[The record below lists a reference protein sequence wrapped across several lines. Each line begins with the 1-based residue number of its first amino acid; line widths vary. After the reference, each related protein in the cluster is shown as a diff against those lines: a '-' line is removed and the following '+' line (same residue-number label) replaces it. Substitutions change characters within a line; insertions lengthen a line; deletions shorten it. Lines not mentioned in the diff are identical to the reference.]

1 MDLLLC
7 PKGDVL
13 RAAGEELLDLLVPLG
28 SWGLER
34 FCVHDWASWWHCLPS
49 ERKYLL
55 MLAIQLSIPHWHRG
69 EGEGVQDLG
78 AHVWLYLFLQFTRV
92 LVWHRIGLLWTLGV
106 GLNYHTPVKNLAGV
120 RSFLPRWDPE
130 ARVREK
136 PSVRFISISAGHLIA
151 VRTLLLIRTA
161 KSHTQPRLIREYWL
175 EWSLDV
181 EFYFSAQ
188 YENLHRSQN
197 L

>member
-136 PSVRFISISAGHLIA
+136 PSVRFISIFCWPFDSCPDLVINQNCQIPHPTQTNKRILTWVISRCRILFFCSIWKSA
-151 VRTLLLIRTA
+151 
-161 KSHTQPRLIREYWL
+161 
-175 EWSLDV
+175 
-181 EFYFSAQ
+181 
-188 YENLHRSQN
+188 
-197 L
+197 